1 MEGSTKE
8 SEKINE
14 GNNMDDGN
22 DENLDFDES
31 DEDLLSSQ

>member
-1 MEGSTKE
+1 VK
-8 SEKINE
+8 KINE

>member
-1 MEGSTKE
+1 VK
-8 SEKINE
+8 KINE

-31 DEDLLSSQ
+31 DEDLLSS